1 MDRVFRLFLETA
13 SDFMNITD
21 RNGNIIYS
29 NKSMIEALGY
39 TEEELR
45 GMHITNLLHEN
56 YRGKFLEDKL
66 RELLQKGS
74 FALEAVWIGKNGI
87 QFYGESKVVA
97 IFDENGKYLGA
108 NNVFRDLTKRKEIE
122 DRLRKREEELNAKTK
137 SLEEVNIALN
147 VLLKHTEKD
156 KKEMEGKII
165 FNIGEMILPY
175 VGKLKKTHLNPE
187 QRSHLYNIE
196 NNLKEILSPF
206 KRKLAAMNLSLT
218 PKEIQI
224 AGYVR
229 EGRTSK
235 EIAEMLNLSYKAI
248 EYHRNSIR
256 RKLELKN
263 NKINLQSFLKGAT
276 E

>member
-1 MDRVFRLFLETA
+1 MDRAFTLFLEKA

-21 RNGNIIYS
+21 RKGNIIYA

-39 TEEELR
+39 TEAELY
-45 GMHITNLLHEN
+45 GMHITNLLHED
-56 YRGKFLEDKL
+56 YRGKVLEDKL
-66 RELLQKGS
+66 RELMQNGS
-74 FALEAVWIGKNGI
+74 FALEAVWIGKNGG

-97 IFDENGKYLGA
+97 IFDEKGKYLGA

-137 SLEEVNIALN
+137 SLEEVNIALK
-147 VLLKHTEKD
+147 VLLKHTEND
-156 KKEMEGKII
+156 KKEIEGRII
-165 FNIGEMILPY
+165 FNIREMILPY
-175 VGKLKKTHLNPE
+175 VGKLKKTNLDPE
-187 QRSHLYNIE
+187 QRSHLQNIE
-196 NNLKEILSPF
+196 NNLTEILSPF

-229 EGRTSK
+229 DGRTSK
-235 EIAEMLNLSYKAI
+235 EIAEILNLSYKAI

-256 RKLELKN
+256 RKLGVKN
-263 NKINLQSFLKGAT
+263 NKINLQSFLKAAT
-276 E
+276 D

>member
-66 RELLQKGS
+66 RELMQKGS